1 MSPHL
6 LPALDDRA
14 TIWYLLQQQQ
24 QLSENHLKL
33 MAKILEW
40 VSRTLART
48 LAQILELVSKAL
60 VPDLS
65 RMMQQSEMTEPH
77 ATHPAVSLATA
88 AQTNPS
94 SPTLLVMKPKV
105 QCPF

>member
-1 MSPHL
+1 
-6 LPALDDRA
+6 
-14 TIWYLLQQQQ
+14 
-24 QLSENHLKL
+24 

-65 RMMQQSEMTEPH
+65 RMMQLSEMTEPH
-77 ATHPAVSLATA
+77 AIHPAVSLATA